1 MSKHEN
7 HNHWSMYEC
16 MCHGNDGLAKYDD
29 DGLTNYEWMARSMH
43 EEYAALK
50 STVLDLLQS
59 LEAEDQLKNGF
70 NGMGYNIMTETASK
84 KRMHIRRLR
93 GMIGEEQQ

>member
-1 MSKHEN
+1 MSKHTK
-7 HNHWSMYEC
+7 HNSWKSNEC
-16 MCHGNDGLAKYDD
+16 DCGLHASRHPEF
-29 DGLTNYEWMARSMH
+29 LH
-43 EEYAALK
+43 EEYVELK
-50 STVLDLLQS
+50 GTILDLLQS

-93 GMIGEEQQ
+93 GMIGEE

>member
-1 MSKHEN
+1 MTD
-7 HNHWSMYEC
+7 YE
-16 MCHGNDGLAKYDD
+16 M
-29 DGLTNYEWMARSMH
+29 MANNLH
-43 EEYAALK
+43 QDYIQLK

-59 LEAEDQLKNGF
+59 LDAEDQLKNGF

-93 GMIGEEQQ
+93 GMIGEDQ

>member
-7 HNHWSMYEC
+7 HNNWDVHQC
-16 MCHGNDGLAKYDD
+16 QCVG
-29 DGLTNYEWMARSMH
+29 TNLH
-43 EEYAALK
+43 EEYVQLK
-50 STVLDLLQS
+50 GTVLDLLQS

-93 GMIGEEQQ
+93 GMIGEDQQ

>member
-7 HNHWSMYEC
+7 HNHWSIYEC
-16 MCHGNDGLAKYDD
+16 SCHPEEGAE
-29 DGLTNYEWMARSMH
+29 YELMASKLH
-43 EEYAALK
+43 EEYVQLK
-50 STVLDLLQS
+50 GTVLDLLQS
-59 LEAEDQLKNGF
+59 LDAEDQLKNGF

-93 GMIGEEQQ
+93 GMIGEDQG

>member
-1 MSKHEN
+1 MTD
-7 HNHWSMYEC
+7 YE
-16 MCHGNDGLAKYDD
+16 M
-29 DGLTNYEWMARSMH
+29 MANNLH
-43 EEYAALK
+43 QDYIQLK

-93 GMIGEEQQ
+93 GMIGEDQQ

>member
-7 HNHWSMYEC
+7 HNHWDMYEC
-16 MCHGNDGLAKYDD
+16 HCYPDARAD
-29 DGLTNYEWMARSMH
+29 YEGIFKNLH
-43 EEYAALK
+43 EEYVQLK
-50 STVLDLLQS
+50 GTILDLLQS

-93 GMIGEEQQ
+93 SMIGEDQ

>member
-7 HNHWSMYEC
+7 HNSWNMYEC
-16 MCHGNDGLAKYDD
+16 TCSMTD
-29 DGLTNYEWMARSMH
+29 YEMMANNLH
-43 EEYAALK
+43 QDYIQLK

-93 GMIGEEQQ
+93 SMIGEDQ

>member
-7 HNHWSMYEC
+7 HNHWNIYEC
-16 MCHGNDGLAKYDD
+16 VCCGTD
-29 DGLTNYEWMARSMH
+29 YEGISKNLH
-43 EEYAALK
+43 EEYVALK
-50 STVLDLLQS
+50 ATVLDLLQS

-70 NGMGYNIMTETASK
+70 NGMGYNIVQETASK

-93 GMIGEEQQ
+93 GMIGEEQE

>member
-7 HNHWSMYEC
+7 HNYWDIYEC
-16 MCHGNDGLAKYDD
+16 CCHPEERAE
-29 DGLTNYEWMARSMH
+29 YELMASKLH
-43 EEYAALK
+43 EEYMALK
-50 STVLDLLQS
+50 GTILDLLQS

-84 KRMHIRRLR
+84 KRMHMRRLR
-93 GMIGEEQQ
+93 SMIGEDQQ

>member
-1 MSKHEN
+1 MTD
-7 HNHWSMYEC
+7 YE
-16 MCHGNDGLAKYDD
+16 M
-29 DGLTNYEWMARSMH
+29 MANNLH
-43 EEYAALK
+43 QDYIQLK

-93 GMIGEEQQ
+93 GMIGEE